1 MFRFLG
7 FLFTAGF
14 ILFIAGAAAVGYVI
28 NETTK
33 TLPAYDQ
40 LAKYEPPVLSR
51 IHAGDGSLL
60 AEYAKER
67 RLFVPIDT
75 VPKKLIQAFISA
87 EDKNFYSH
95 GGIDWTGITRAAL
108 KRVEYKIK
116 GIRKNAGGASTITQ
130 QVAKNFLLTSE
141 QTFERKLKEALLA
154 RRIETTFSKDKILEL
169 YLNEIYFGLGSF
181 GIAGAS
187 LSYFGKSLTQL
198 DLAQMAY
205 LAALPKGPANYH
217 PYKKTKRAITR
228 RNWVLGRM
236 LANGYITQVEH
247 DEAAKKPLEVTV
259 RPFGAQLFAAET
271 FAEEVRREAVKLY
284 GGDKLYTGGLSI
296 RTTLDPKNQIFARQ
310 ALTSGLIKF
319 DREHGWRGAKANI
332 DISGDWGE
340 NLAKR
345 KVASDITPWQ
355 LGVVLEV
362 GEKEAIVGLRPKKLR
377 NGKVDTKRQSAKVPF
392 KLMQWARRSAKK
404 NSLGPKVKK
413 VSDVVK
419 TGDVI
424 YVAPSGKADEWHLV
438 QLPEIE
444 GGLVAMD
451 PHTGRV
457 LAMVGGFSYGKS
469 QFNRAVQAKRQPGSS
484 IKPFVYATALDNGYS
499 PASVIVDEE
508 VVYKLRGGKV
518 WKPKN
523 YTGKFYG
530 PSTLRTGIEQ
540 SRNVMTVRL
549 ADDMGIGKFKEMT
562 ERVGI
567 YKDMPRV
574 LAMAL
579 GAGETTLM
587 NMVTAFSMF
596 ANGGKQVK
604 ATLIDRIQDR
614 YGRTVFRHDKREC
627 LGCKAEK
634 WQNQA
639 EPEFLDNREQIINE
653 FTAYQITS
661 MMEGVVQRGTAKE
674 LKKLGKPVAG
684 KTGTTNDT
692 RDAWFIGYTPD
703 LVVGVYVGYDKP
715 RSMGKH
721 STGGHLAAPIVRH
734 FMQLALKGK
743 PATPFRVPAGIQLIP
758 INSKLGTRAA
768 YGDDSVILEA
778 FKPDEEPPATTI
790 LISGDAIPQSG
801 EAAVIEGGLTT
812 GTGGL
817 Y

>member
-1 MFRFLG
+1 M
-7 FLFTAGF
+7 
-14 ILFIAGAAAVGYVI
+14 FIAGAAAVGYVI

-33 TLPAYDQ
+33 TLPPYDQ
-40 LAKYEPPVLSR
+40 LAKYEPPVLTR

-67 RLFVPIDT
+67 RLFVPINT
-75 VPKKLIQAFISA
+75 VPEKLIQAFISA

-95 GGIDWTGITRAAL
+95 GGIDWSGVARAAI

-154 RRIETTFSKDKILEL
+154 RRLETTFSKAKILEL
-169 YLNEIYFGLGSF
+169 YLNQIYFGLGSF

-198 DLAQMAY
+198 DIAQMAY

-236 LANGYITQVEH
+236 LINGYISQQEH
-247 DEAAKKPLEVTV
+247 DEAVKKPLEVTV

-271 FAEEVRREAVKLY
+271 FAEEVRREADKIY
-284 GGDKLYTGGLSI
+284 GKKLYTGGLSI

-319 DREHGWRGAKANI
+319 DREHGWRGAIASI
-332 DISGDWGE
+332 DISGDWGA
-340 NLAKR
+340 NLGNR
-345 KVASDITPWQ
+345 KVPNDITPWR

-362 GEKEAIVGLRPKKLR
+362 SEKEAIVGLRPKKLA
-377 NGKVDTKRQSAKVPF
+377 NGKIDPKRESARVPI
-392 KLMQWARRSAKK
+392 KLMTWARRSNDKGK
-404 NSLGPKVKK
+404 LGPKVKK
-413 VSDVVK
+413 ATEVVK
-419 TGDVI
+419 TGDII
-424 YVAPSGKADEWHLV
+424 YVAPSSKADEWHLV

-444 GGLVAMD
+444 GALVAMD

-457 LAMVGGFSYGKS
+457 LALVGGFSYGKS
-469 QFNRAVQAKRQPGSS
+469 QFNRAVQAKRQPGSA

-508 VVYKLRGGKV
+508 ISYNLRGGKV

-523 YTGKFYG
+523 YTGKYYG

-549 ADDMGIGKFKEMT
+549 ADDMGINKFKEMT
-562 ERVGI
+562 ERLGI
-567 YKDMPRV
+567 YTNMPQV
-574 LAMAL
+574 LAMSL

-587 NMVTAFSMF
+587 RMVTAFSMF

-639 EPEFLDNREQIINE
+639 EPEFLDNREQVINE
-653 FTAYQITS
+653 YTAYQITS

-684 KTGTTNDT
+684 KTGTTNDS

-703 LVVGVYVGYDKP
+703 LVVGAYVGYDRP
-715 RSMGKH
+715 RPMGKDA
-721 STGGHLAAPIVRH
+721 TGGHLAAPIVRH

-768 YGDDSVILEA
+768 YGDDNVILEA
-778 FKPDEEPPATTI
+778 FKPGAEPPETTI